1 MDRVLTRAHRKNFLT
16 VKPLLT
22 DFPLLPQR
30 LVGLREAMPKALT
43 VNNKLNGSS
52 GGTSG
57 ELRARKNCSG
67 NS

>member
-1 MDRVLTRAHRKNFLT
+1 MDRALTRAHCKNFLT

-22 DFPLLPQR
+22 DFPLLLQR

-43 VNNKLNGSS
+43 VGNKLNGSS

-57 ELRARKNCSG
+57 ELRAEKNCSAD
-67 NS
+67 S